1 MFLIAEEIYDGNTSQ
16 SHEYGHEL
24 GLGTHDASFQKVEG
38 QPGIMTTIQSL
49 VEGQYTVNGKP
60 TEIVNGKIVNP
71 LNKDCRQ
78 VTQND
83 VNRIKITIYSGG
95 IGTGVQA
102 GASSNKLFDSK
113 GNVIGG
119 TGKKIEIK
127 VQ

>member
-1 MFLIAEEIYDGNTSQ
+1 L
-16 SHEYGHEL
+16 
-24 GLGTHDASFQKVEG
+24 LGTKA
-38 QPGIMTTIQSL
+38 TTQHTTKAVQSL
-49 VEGQYTVNGKP
+49 REDQQRQN
-60 TEIVNGKIVNP
+60 KIVNP
-71 LNKDCRQ
+71 LNRDCRQ

-83 VNRIKITIYSGG
+83 VNRIKITTYSEG

-102 GASSNKLFDSK
+102 GASSNKLFDAK